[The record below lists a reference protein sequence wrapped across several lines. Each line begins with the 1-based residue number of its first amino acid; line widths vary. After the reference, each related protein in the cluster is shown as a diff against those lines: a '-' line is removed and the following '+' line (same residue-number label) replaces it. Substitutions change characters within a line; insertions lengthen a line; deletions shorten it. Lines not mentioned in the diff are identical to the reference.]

1 MVNKMLTKGERVFDT
16 IISQAP
22 TRPEAVSPHP
32 AAKMLR
38 RELAHFEQCPM
49 CGQVIDRR
57 DIHAV
62 MHHLPVGH
70 QPTPVH

>member
-1 MVNKMLTKGERVFDT
+1 MLTKGVPVFDAT
-16 IISQAP
+16 IS
-22 TRPEAVSPHP
+22 RPGTLSPS
-32 AAKMLR
+32 AARKMLR
-38 RELAHFEQCPM
+38 DELAHFERCPM
-49 CGQVIDRR
+49 CSQVIDRR

>member
-1 MVNKMLTKGERVFDT
+1 MLEAT
-16 IISQAP
+16 IS
-22 TRPEAVSPHP
+22 RPRTLSRR
-32 AAKMLR
+32 AAARMLR
-38 RELAHFEQCPM
+38 DELKHFERCPM

-70 QPTPVH
+70 QPTPRH